1 MNPIIEEL
9 KLLFLV
15 QERGHSLESAAE
27 LYDQM
32 NDDTLYTDALKE
44 IVESGK
50 ITD

>member
-9 KLLFLV
+9 KRLYLV

-32 NDDTLYTDALKE
+32 NDDTRYTDALKE
-44 IVESGK
+44 AAE
-50 ITD
+50 